1 MAEDGVSS
9 NSRYVKLTK
18 DQDAPM
24 EEIRPGELNQPV
36 RVPQVSL
43 ITSFSVWILS
53 LLSDWVCLVVSWR
66 FASALSAAS
75 RFRRAIP
82 LRRMSLG
89 LPGSLDVRMIWI
101 AVSVAYWFVVVE
113 FRLFLSQIMKV

>member
-101 AVSVAYWFVVVE
+101 VVSVAYWFVVVE